1 MTREMPAAGDEVS
14 LAVVVAGTAAAAAAA
29 AAGVRLTLDHL
40 PLPPF
45 LSVS

>member
-29 AAGVRLTLDHL
+29 AGVRLTLDHL